1 MKKLLLATNNPGK
14 ILEIQALLADLNAE
28 LVTPNNLELSLEV
41 DEDGQTYQENA
52 ARKALAFAQ
61 MSGLTTLAD
70 DSGLEVDSLGG
81 RPGIHSARF
90 SPKAGATDADR
101 REHLL
106 EHLREHTRPW
116 SARFRCIVALATPA
130 GVAHYA
136 EGICPGEI
144 IPIER
149 GDGGFGY
156 DPIFLLPEFDLTMA
170 ELDMADK
177 NRLSHRARA
186 VTAARPFIDE
196 IIGYD

>member
-1 MKKLLLATNNPGK
+1 MNQLLLATNNPGK
-14 ILEIQALLADLNAE
+14 IIEIQALLIDINAD
-28 LVTPNNLELSLEV
+28 LVTPNDLGLSLEV
-41 DEDGQTYQENA
+41 EEDGQTYQENA

-61 MSGLTTLAD
+61 LSGLTTLAD

-101 REHLL
+101 RAHLL
-106 EHLREHTRPW
+106 DHLQKHPRPW
-116 SARFRCIVALATPA
+116 VARFRCIVALATPA

-136 EGICPGEI
+136 EGICTGEI
-144 IPIER
+144 IPVER

-156 DPIFLLPEFDLTMA
+156 DPIFLLPELDCTME
-170 ELDMADK
+170 ELNMADK
-177 NRLSHRARA
+177 NRISHRARA

>member
-1 MKKLLLATNNPGK
+1 MNKLLLATNNPGK
-14 ILEIQALLADLNAE
+14 IMEIQALLIGINAE
-28 LVTPNNLELSLEV
+28 LVTPNDIGLSLVVE
-41 DEDGQTYQENA
+41 EDGQTYQQNA
-52 ARKALAFAQ
+52 AHKALAFAN

-70 DSGLEVDSLGG
+70 DSGLEVDLLGG
-81 RPGIHSARF
+81 RPGINSARF

-101 REHLL
+101 RARLL
-106 EHLREHTRPW
+106 EHLQEHPRPW
-116 SARFRCIVALATPA
+116 MARFRCIIALATPA

-136 EGICPGEI
+136 EGVCPGEI
-144 IPIER
+144 IPVER

-156 DPIFLLPEFDLTMA
+156 DPIFLLPELGCTMA
-170 ELDMADK
+170 ELNMVDK